1 LRNNNAAFDGVDD
14 FKLDEAK
21 DSIVR
26 AGPIKSGAIS
36 LNEVPD
42 FQLLDQN
49 LVVRSL
55 KDFKGQKTVLAFFP
69 GAFTEVCTREM
80 CVFRDSM
87 KSMMEFGAQIVG
99 ICVNDPFTN
108 KAFADANKLPFVIL
122 SDYTRETIQKYDVF
136 NDDYAGLKGYTVAK
150 RSVFILDPEGKLQY
164 KWVSEDPAVEP
175 KYHEITAE
183 LGGN

>member
-1 LRNNNAAFDGVDD
+1 L
-14 FKLDEAK
+14 EAT
-21 DSIVR
+21 
-26 AGPIKSGAIS
+26 S
-36 LNEVPD
+36 LSNEVPD
-42 FQLLDQN
+42 FQLPDQN

-122 SDYTRETIQKYDVF
+122 SDYTRETIKEYDVF
-136 NDDYAGLKGYTVAK
+136 HEDYAGLKGYTVAK
-150 RSVFILDPEGKLQY
+150 RSVFIFDQDGRLQY
-164 KWVSEDPAVEP
+164 KWISDDPAKEP
-175 KYHEITAE
+175 IYNEIKGQ
-183 LGGN
+183 LGPTS